1 MKEFNYNHWLRITDG
16 IEKYILVKGDN
27 HFTKNGINFSVAFAR
42 FIYFIMRSKT
52 QIRDIIKNAIST
64 NNCKVKI
71 ELNNDT
77 VREILIY
84 MYPNIHFEFTP
95 NLVDKNIDSNLDL
108 EINGMKHYKYV
119 FLIPHA
125 KFIRYFSNI
134 INKMDDCCCILLN
147 LDYDAVELCKSY
159 DFKYVSVNYKY
170 IDNNVHFDI
179 DTLWTD
185 FRINLEIVKQI
196 KPYKIIVPEGNLHS
210 GEIYNLIGKTLNV
223 ECICIQQGWS
233 PVYHVGFRNMHY
245 DKFLTWGNKFSQ
257 LLLPYN
263 PKQKFIATGSH
274 ILEAIDKTMT
284 KSSNVGFF
292 LQHYSASVMFGENE
306 YFELLEC
313 AYTFA
318 KKNADIGVIIR
329 QHPGHNI
336 EESIE
341 IRLKKLGN
349 VKFMHP
355 EHYTLDEVLQ
365 QIQVSVAIHSTVL
378 LESLAYDI
386 IPVIFN
392 NTAMPHYEPNLAKEN
407 VAIEVKNIEQALDN
421 LERLFNDAECMKYYS
436 DNINTTKSEYF
447 LDYSDNAI
455 RNILNEIE
463 VL

>member
-16 IEKYILVKGDN
+16 IEKYILAKGDN

-52 QIRDIIKNAIST
+52 QIRDIIKNAMST

-71 ELNNDT
+71 NLNNDT
-77 VREILIY
+77 VRSILTY
-84 MYPNIHFEFTP
+84 MYPEIHFEFTSNP
-95 NLVDKNIDSNLDL
+95 VDRSIDSSLDL
-108 EINGMKHYKYV
+108 EINGIKHYKYI
-119 FLIPHA
+119 FLIPNV
-125 KFIRYFSNI
+125 KFIRYFSNL

-147 LDYDAVELCKSY
+147 LDCEAVELCKSY

-170 IDNNVHFDI
+170 IDNNLHFDI

-185 FRINLEIVKQI
+185 FKINLEMVEQI
-196 KPYKIIVPEGNLHS
+196 QPLKIIVPEGNLHS
-210 GEIYNLIGKTLNV
+210 GEIYNLIGKTLNI

-233 PVYHVGFRNMHY
+233 PVYHVGFRDMHY
-245 DKFLTWGNKFSQ
+245 DKFLTWGNKFSK
-257 LLLPYN
+257 LLLAYN

-274 ILEAIDKTMT
+274 VLNAVDRTIQTN
-284 KSSNVGFF
+284 NVGFF

-318 KKNADIGVIIR
+318 KRNVDVGVIIR
-329 QHPGHNI
+329 KHPGHNI

-341 IRLKKLGN
+341 VRLKELNN
-349 VKFMHP
+349 VHFMHP
-355 EHYTLDEVLQ
+355 EHHTLGEVLQ
-365 QIQVSVAIHSTVL
+365 QIKISVAIHSTVL

-407 VAIEVKNIEQALDN
+407 VAIEVKNMEQALDN
-421 LERLFNDAECMKYYS
+421 LEKLFNDAKYMKYYS
-436 DNINTTKSEYF
+436 DNISNIKSEYF

-455 RNILNEIE
+455 KNILNEIGI
-463 VL
+463 V